1 MRNDAYCHMSWL
13 FKLCGEICAV
23 LLKLM
28 LHIAHIQFTHI
39 VNGVAFFPQAAL
51 QELDAETM
59 QAVSTMLEI
68 VPRGVNKVSGP
79 SRVGNVVEGACPLF
93 TTFTGAMQRMSYL

>member
-1 MRNDAYCHMSWL
+1 M
-13 FKLCGEICAV
+13 KLTS
-23 LLKLM
+23 
-28 LHIAHIQFTHI
+28 HIAHIQFTRF
-39 VNGVAFFPQAAL
+39 VNDVVVFPQAAL

-79 SRVGNVVEGACPLF
+79 SRVGNVVRVGKGSCPLF
-93 TTFTGAMQRMSYL
+93 TTFTGVTQRNVLFVL